1 MKLDSDILTTT
12 VAAIPEIAACYLF
25 GSAAQ
30 NESVVND
37 IDLLILVYPEADA
50 EKVLWTATEKISDAL
65 SLPADMLDIL
75 LFDLTMANPKILY
88 AAVTNGIL
96 IKNASPDLL
105 GDRIES
111 ISLYFLE
118 NEPVIQRAK
127 RLNREM
133 IKEICD
139 IKTASLSRFSEAS
152 SQKSPRGRSLPGSST
167 VPFLSAD
174 RRR

>member
-1 MKLDSDILTTT
+1 MKLNLDILTST

-25 GSAAQ
+25 GSAAK
-30 NESVVND
+30 NEPVVND

-65 SLPADMLDIL
+65 NLPADMMDIL
-75 LFDLTMANPKILY
+75 LFDLTMANPRVLY

-96 IKNASPDLL
+96 IKNASPDIL

-118 NEPVIQRAK
+118 NENAIQRAAQ
-127 RLNREM
+127 LNREM
-133 IKEICD
+133 IGELCD
-139 IKTASLSRFSEAS
+139 N
-152 SQKSPRGRSLPGSST
+152 G
-167 VPFLSAD
+167 
-174 RRR
+174 